1 MHAAFEERLP
11 APRSRD
17 WRPFAVA
24 AVLAAVV
31 AAALSPPG
39 QAVIGSIRDAV
50 RGAENAR
57 PALFAL
63 PTENSRILV
72 SSALGTWVIQSDG
85 SKRLLRGYREASWS
99 PHGLYLAAVRG
110 HELRAL
116 EPNGAV
122 HWAIG
127 RAGPIRSPNWSF
139 DGFRVAYFAGGVLRI
154 VNGDG
159 TGDHALTRTA
169 RPGTTA
175 WQPNS
180 HALAYVSRA
189 GTIRITDVDNPRRS
203 AVIRTTL
210 APHELLWA
218 PDGRTLI
225 AVGPHTVAVFGQRGP
240 QLRRLDRGKA
250 DVVAADVSPDGRQV
264 AFVESRGGQSSLQLA
279 GIRGGAPRRVFH
291 GAGDFAGVGWAPD
304 GRWLLLDWRSA
315 DQWLFIRS
323 AAVQKIAAVSNVET
337 NFGHG
342 ASVAGWCCP

>member
-1 MHAAFEERLP
+1 MNAAFEERLP
-11 APRSRD
+11 APRRRD

-39 QAVIGSIRDAV
+39 QAVFGSLRDAV
-50 RGAENAR
+50 RGAENAK

-63 PTENSRILV
+63 PTDNSRILV

-85 SKRLLRGYREASWS
+85 SKRLLRGYREAAWS

-110 HELRAL
+110 HELRAI

-127 RAGPIRSPNWSF
+127 RAGPIRSPIWSS

-159 TGDHALTRTA
+159 TGDHVLTRTA
-169 RPGTTA
+169 RPGIAA
-175 WQPNS
+175 WQPDS
-180 HALAYVSRA
+180 HMLAYVGRA
-189 GTIRITDVDNPRRS
+189 GNIRIVDVDNPRRG
-203 AVIRTTL
+203 AVIPTTL
-210 APHELLWA
+210 APRKLLWA
-218 PDGRTLI
+218 PDSRRL
-225 AVGPHTVAVFGQRGP
+225 VGVGQHTVAVFGQRGP
-240 QLRRLDRGKA
+240 QLRRLGRGKA
-250 DVVAADVSPDGRQV
+250 DIVATAVSPDGRQV
-264 AFVESRGGQSSLQLA
+264 AFVESLGGQSSLQLA
-279 GIRGGAPRRVFH
+279 GIKRGAPRRVFR

-337 NFGHG
+337 NFGRG